1 MGLSKNSMNVDF
13 SAADLVAE
21 KVWYDA
27 STGRLCLSAG
37 GYQNGIPLA
46 RIPDADF
53 ESGASI
59 ARFSLGQNGAVVV
72 CHHKDG
78 AETWLPVDMWLPEGF
93 AEKSR

>member
-1 MGLSKNSMNVDF
+1 MNVDF
-13 SAADLVAE
+13 SAAELVAE

-27 STGRLCLSAG
+27 STGRLCLAAG
-37 GYQNGIPLA
+37 DYQNGIPLT

-53 ESGASI
+53 ESAAAI
-59 ARFSLGQNGAVVV
+59 AGFSLGQNGAVVI

-93 AEKSR
+93 AAKTAK

>member
-1 MGLSKNSMNVDF
+1 MNVDF

-46 RIPDADF
+46 LIPDRDF
-53 ESGASI
+53 ESAAPI
-59 ARFSLGQNGAVVV
+59 AGFSLGQGGAVVV
-72 CHHKDG
+72 CQHKDG
-78 AETWLPVDMWLPEGF
+78 AETWLPVDMWLPDGF
-93 AEKSR
+93 TARKDS